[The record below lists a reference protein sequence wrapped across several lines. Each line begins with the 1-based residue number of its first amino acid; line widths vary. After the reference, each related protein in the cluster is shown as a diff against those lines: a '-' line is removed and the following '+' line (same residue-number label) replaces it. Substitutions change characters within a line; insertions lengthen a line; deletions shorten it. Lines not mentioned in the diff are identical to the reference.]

1 MVMERLTVFRSRVL
15 FWLLMPWVGGGLL
28 FFPYLA
34 YSAILARQ
42 TSGFVLALLLFLLCL
57 FVTLAAVLPRQS
69 RGQRL
74 RSAEAQKPKA
84 GITESEPTVCLSCG
98 ALIPAGRSG
107 CPKCGWTYIDW
118 R

>member
-1 MVMERLTVFRSRVL
+1 MERLTVFRSRL
-15 FWLLMPWVGGGLL
+15 FFWLLIPLVVGGVL

-34 YSAILARQ
+34 YCAVLERQ

-57 FVTLAAVLPRQS
+57 FIMLAAVLPRQS
-69 RGQRL
+69 KRQRL
-74 RSAEAQKPKA
+74 RSVAAQKPKA
-84 GITESEPTVCLSCG
+84 AITASEPTVCLSCG
-98 ALIPAGRSG
+98 VLIPAGMSG